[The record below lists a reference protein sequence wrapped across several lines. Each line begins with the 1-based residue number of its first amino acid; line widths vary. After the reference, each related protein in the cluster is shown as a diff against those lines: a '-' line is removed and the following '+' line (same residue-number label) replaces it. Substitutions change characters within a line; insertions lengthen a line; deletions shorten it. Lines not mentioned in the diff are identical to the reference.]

1 MSQLSNREL
10 KSQVREFWNELSC
23 DAQVASAPKF
33 SFEYFEEIEAFRYHD
48 QPFIHS
54 FAQFSRYRGKRV
66 LEVGFGSGTD
76 FIQWLRAGAH
86 GSGIDLTAEGL
97 ENLTRRIEIYG
108 LPQPEKILEA
118 DAEELPFPSDHFD
131 LGYSFGVLHHS
142 PDTEKAVAELV
153 RVVRPGG
160 EIKIMVY
167 NRHSIYVFNQWVKC
181 GLLRG
186 KPFQTL
192 KSILWN
198 HIESTGTKGYA
209 RSELRAM
216 FSRLPL
222 DPVVVHTEA
231 TSADYLSASKFA
243 LLNAIYRA
251 CLRLSSGGR
260 DWSPEDYAERS
271 RAGISSRRNSRSRQR
286 ERIVFTGNRLGFF
299 HCITAK
305 KMPMTR

>member
-1 MSQLSNREL
+1 MSQVSNRDL

-23 DAQVASAPKF
+23 DTQVASAPKF
-33 SFEYFEEIEAFRYHD
+33 SLDYFEEIETFRYHD

-54 FAQFSRYRGKRV
+54 FAQFSRYHGKRV

-86 GSGIDLTAEGL
+86 ASGIDLTPEGL
-97 ENLTRRIEIYG
+97 ENLMRRIQIYQ
-108 LPQPEKILEA
+108 LPPPEKILEA

-142 PDTEKAVAELV
+142 PDTEKAIAELV
-153 RVVRPGG
+153 RTVRPGG
-160 EIKIMVY
+160 EIKMMLY

-198 HIESTGTKGYA
+198 HMESTGTKGYT
-209 RSELRAM
+209 RCELRDM
-216 FSRLPL
+216 LLPL
-222 DPVVVHTEA
+222 PLRDIVVHTEA
-231 TSADYLSASKFA
+231 TSADCLSASMFA
-243 LLNAIYRA
+243 PLNALYRA
-251 CLRLSSGGR
+251 CLRLTAGSR
-260 DWSPEDYAERS
+260 DWHAEDYVERP
-271 RAGISSRRNSRSRQR
+271 RAGVTSRRNLPSRET

-305 KMPMTR
+305 KLPVPG